1 MLSEAFEGLPESGHR
16 QIITIPGI
24 GPGTAAVLVA
34 KMVSIE
40 RFSAPEK
47 IVGYFGIFPE
57 ERSSGVDRKGRHI
70 PPGTMV
76 MSHKGCDLV
85 RRYLWNAAKS
95 AIVHNPPVRELYKR
109 LCDRGIRGDIA
120 LGHCMQKLLH
130 QVFAVWSTDRPFDP
144 DYRSKR
150 AQQTMSVAAGKE
162 VHSKMKLA
170 DSDSGNVIDCISTK
184 TETTAGHNPNLSP
197 DQSVVTTVA
206 SQLEPVGNSCTIQT
220 PNVTPGTH
228 QCTIDFSF
236 VREQVNF
243 DQVLNHLGI
252 RDQFKGRTQLR
263 GPCPLC
269 QKNSSRTLSVNLQ
282 KNAYKCFNPNCS
294 QGNCKAVGSRNPS
307 LI

>member
-1 MLSEAFEGLPESGHR
+1 MIH
-16 QIITIPGI
+16 
-24 GPGTAAVLVA
+24 
-34 KMVSIE
+34 
-40 RFSAPEK
+40 
-47 IVGYFGIFPE
+47 
-57 ERSSGVDRKGRHI
+57 
-70 PPGTMV
+70 
-76 MSHKGCDLV
+76 
-85 RRYLWNAAKS
+85 
-95 AIVHNPPVRELYKR
+95 
-109 LCDRGIRGDIA
+109 
-120 LGHCMQKLLH
+120 
-130 QVFAVWSTDRPFDP
+130 
-144 DYRSKR
+144 
-150 AQQTMSVAAGKE
+150 
-162 VHSKMKLA
+162 
-170 DSDSGNVIDCISTK
+170 CISTK

-294 QGNCKAVGSRNPS
+294 QGNVLDFWRALQDLS
-307 LI
+307 LVDAAQHLVQTFHLRTRRES